1 MVLLSSPFWVAWLAV
16 ILNQQGGL
24 SGAEGS
30 EEEELCVCLFVV
42 LHMVTFCPFLPCCFT
57 HSHLRCFL
65 YFALDFH
72 FAKCLILLLVFFLH
86 IFCILPWQ
94 EEGGRVFLCV

>member
-42 LHMVTFCPFLPCCFT
+42 LHCHFL
-57 HSHLRCFL
+57 SI
-65 YFALDFH
+65 FALLFYAFTFEMFSVFCTGFSFCKMFDSIACVFSPYILWLSK
-72 FAKCLILLLVFFLH
+72 FSLIF
-86 IFCILPWQ
+86 
-94 EEGGRVFLCV
+94 E